1 MRRFAVALL
10 VIGLG
15 AVGCGD
21 DGGNGGD
28 GGGDDSAGVILT
40 IYVADEPVAEWTLAE
55 LEEQLVFVTVELDGD
70 EQHGPRVLDVIAAS
84 GVTDWRTAEILGKG
98 EGRAFDIGIEATN
111 VEIDDAWLFDITNR
125 GTLKLAAPD
134 LPREQWVRD
143 AGEIRIP

>member
-1 MRRFAVALL
+1 MRRIAVALL

-15 AVGCGD
+15 AAGCGD
-21 DGGNGGD
+21 DGGDVGVG
-28 GGGDDSAGVILT
+28 AGADVILT
-40 IYVADEPVAEWTLAE
+40 IYVADESVAEWTLAE
-55 LEEQLVFVTVELDGD
+55 LEAQLVFVTVELDGD
-70 EQHGPRVLDVIAAS
+70 EQNGPRVLDVIAAS

>member
-1 MRRFAVALL
+1 MRRAIVVLLAL
-10 VIGLG
+10 GLG
-15 AVGCGD
+15 VAGCGD
-21 DGGNGGD
+21 DGDDGGD
-28 GGGDDSAGVILT
+28 GGTEVILT
-40 IYVADEPVAEWTLAE
+40 VYVADEPVAEWTLAE
-55 LEEQLVFVTVELDGD
+55 LEEQLVFVSFELDGD

-134 LPREQWVRD
+134 LPRQQWVRD